1 MTLLN
6 IFCADVVLL
15 DSLLLCFLVQL
26 QCIDYFLQI
35 ANVESLAIQNV
46 YIFIER
52 LHLATLRSS
61 ERPNYALQFTRVARD
76 QYFEGQNLDKQQG
89 VQRWQAPSDGVLK
102 LNVAGALLPN
112 GLTRGIGGVLRN
124 HTGNFVAVFA
134 HKVQFVSSAK
144 QTELVAIKQGLK
156 MLQDKHI
163 SVCIVESDCLTDVQ
177 DLQQEDHLQLEFG
190 NLLDDIKRQLQH
202 NNGVNVVFAPR
213 TANAVAVAHRLA
225 AEAFESSQNND
236 GERISFWMT
245 RNKDDKVGEV
255 IPLLHTPLC
264 HFPLYTSQKPPNSP
278 FSPDAISAVPSPP
291 RVSNRSLIPLP
302 PISTCF
308 WNRRSRSPAIGRHHP
323 RVTPARRSRFPKQQ
337 TSGPP
342 TGLRYSEVVERESEE
357 LEARERNEREEEEE
371 EEEMRREQEKKDAEG
386 FEQQQQQQS
395 QRDDVRMSMLQR
407 LNPTNP
413 LRIAINPK
421 TRSAAPPPPP
431 PMRFQQAHNPRST
444 PTPQPS
450 ITTLNSRK
458 YTNKF
463 SLFLFVVHMVAAIG
477 LVGFLLF
484 KGVQG
489 LIKDSGSVSR
499 KEKRVLRY
507 FLPQVEAAS
516 LMSITLAFAWQKAY
530 RKWPKFMVHFI
541 LWTTFVMTL
550 SAGILLICFQ
560 KPATTGVGVCLIGF
574 AIGNSLYACW
584 ITPRI
589 GFCSKVLI
597 KSLEPV
603 SKFPDLNQ
611 PTYWM
616 LGIGFLWMSLWILA
630 VIGSMNFYFTPLVII
645 LLVLSLCWTAEVMRN
660 VANITVSRV
669 IALYYLRGM
678 QSNTQFCFQRA
689 LSKSLGSACFGSL
702 FVPAIEA
709 LRIVAR
715 ALNLLE
721 GEDEFMFSCAHCC
734 LHVMQ
739 SIFRYGNGW
748 AFVQIAAYGKD
759 FVRASQETWELFE
772 RQEGVVH
779 IVDSDITSSICFLTG
794 VCSGSMCVIVVAAWT
809 ARVHL
814 SFMATISLLAFF
826 IGYLMTRIAMALP
839 HACVGCY
846 YVCWAENP
854 DNRLFDK
861 TMKDRLALMNSGRDI
876 LAATPRVP
884 HRFAAR

>member
-1 MTLLN
+1 M
-6 IFCADVVLL
+6 
-15 DSLLLCFLVQL
+15 
-26 QCIDYFLQI
+26 
-35 ANVESLAIQNV
+35 
-46 YIFIER
+46 
-52 LHLATLRSS
+52 
-61 ERPNYALQFTRVARD
+61 
-76 QYFEGQNLDKQQG
+76 
-89 VQRWQAPSDGVLK
+89 
-102 LNVAGALLPN
+102 GAEQP
-112 GLTRGIGGVLRN
+112 
-124 HTGNFVAVFA
+124 
-134 HKVQFVSSAK
+134 
-144 QTELVAIKQGLK
+144 
-156 MLQDKHI
+156 
-163 SVCIVESDCLTDVQ
+163 
-177 DLQQEDHLQLEFG
+177 
-190 NLLDDIKRQLQH
+190 
-202 NNGVNVVFAPR
+202 
-213 TANAVAVAHRLA
+213 
-225 AEAFESSQNND
+225 
-236 GERISFWMT
+236 
-245 RNKDDKVGEV
+245 
-255 IPLLHTPLC
+255 
-264 HFPLYTSQKPPNSP
+264 
-278 FSPDAISAVPSPP
+278 
-291 RVSNRSLIPLP
+291 
-302 PISTCF
+302 
-308 WNRRSRSPAIGRHHP
+308 
-323 RVTPARRSRFPKQQ
+323 
-337 TSGPP
+337 
-342 TGLRYSEVVERESEE
+342 VVERESEE
-357 LEARERNEREEEEE
+357 LEARERNERDEEEE

-395 QRDDVRMSMLQR
+395 QRDDVRMSMLHR

-431 PMRFQQAHNPRST
+431 PMRFQQAHNVRVPTATATPSPSPSDLFHQSRETPPPPLPHSQPRST

-463 SLFLFVVHMVAAIG
+463 SLFLFVVHMLAAIG

-854 DNRLFDK
+854 DNRLFDN